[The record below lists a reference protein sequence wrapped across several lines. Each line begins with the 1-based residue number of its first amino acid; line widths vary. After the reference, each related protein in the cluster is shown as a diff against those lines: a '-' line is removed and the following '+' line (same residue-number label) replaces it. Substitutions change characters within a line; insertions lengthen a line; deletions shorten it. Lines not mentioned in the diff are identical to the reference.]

1 MACKSNNFK
10 KKGFSMKTNS
20 KVPVTTNKFGKIV
33 AVGGALALTAQNAMA
48 DLTVPTAL
56 NISSVESVGAIVVV
70 GVAAIWAI
78 RKAIGLLR

>member
-1 MACKSNNFK
+1 M
-10 KKGFSMKTNS
+10 KGNQKL
-20 KVPVTTNKFGKIV
+20 PVTTNKFGKVV
-33 AVGGALALTAQNAMA
+33 ALGGALALTAQNAMA

-56 NISSVESVGAIVVV
+56 DVSSVESVGAIVLV